1 MIAVSDVAIYVIIFT
16 ENFFTYIINGDR
28 KMSDVEK
35 LEQLYAL
42 LNIVQHTLETPNSDI
57 FSDDIAILIQLA
69 KTIIT
74 EIKTTH

>member
-1 MIAVSDVAIYVIIFT
+1 
-16 ENFFTYIINGDR
+16 
-28 KMSDVEK
+28 MSYAEK

-57 FSDDIAILIQLA
+57 FSGDIAILIQLA